1 MDLMGHSEDTV
12 EGGFLC
18 TFMFVFGG
26 MTLVDLPSFLKFEV
40 PATVAGVVEGS
51 ELRSWRAD

>member
-1 MDLMGHSEDTV
+1 MGHSEDTV

-18 TFMFVFGG
+18 TLAFIFGG